1 MIRKMKAPMGYLA
14 AFILWTIAVKTVDV
28 RAVGPME
35 SAVGFASLN
44 QVIHNLTGTNMM
56 LYTMTDWLSIVPF
69 AVCGLFGVIGL
80 VQLIRRKSLAK
91 VDRDIIALGV
101 FYILVI
107 GAYALFEIVP
117 INYRPVLIEG
127 VLEVSYPSSTTML
140 VMCVM
145 PTAAMQV
152 GRRVR
157 NMKIRRWA
165 AAVTWI
171 FTVFMV
177 VGRIM
182 SGVHWITDIIGGIL
196 LSTALVTGWWRCCH

>member
-101 FYILVI
+101 FYIIVI

-157 NMKIRRWA
+157 NMEIRRWA
-165 AAVTWI
+165 AAVIWI

>member
-101 FYILVI
+101 FYIIVI

-165 AAVTWI
+165 AAVIWI
-171 FTVFMV
+171 FTIFMV

-196 LSTALVTGWWRCCH
+196 LSTALVTGWWRYCH

>member
-1 MIRKMKAPMGYLA
+1 MIRKVKAPMGYLA

-28 RAVGPME
+28 RAIGPKE

-44 QVIHNLTGTNMM
+44 QFIHNLTGTNMM

-69 AVCGLFGVIGL
+69 AVCGLFGVVGL

-101 FYILVI
+101 FYIIVI

-117 INYRPVLIEG
+117 INYRPILIEG

>member
-44 QVIHNLTGTNMM
+44 QFIHNLTGTNMM

-101 FYILVI
+101 FYIIVI
-107 GAYALFEIVP
+107 GAYALFEIMP
-117 INYRPVLIEG
+117 INYRPILIEG

-157 NMKIRRWA
+157 NMEIRRWA
-165 AAVTWI
+165 AAVIWI

>member
-28 RAVGPME
+28 RAIGPME

-101 FYILVI
+101 FYIIVI

-157 NMKIRRWA
+157 NMEIRRWA
-165 AAVTWI
+165 AAVIWI